1 MANRT
6 YDKPETA
13 IKGLVEIPFQFTVNA
28 SGVVT
33 AQYPSAATVT
43 IAKDG
48 TTMAGLM
55 NSLMIAVSMGLQYG
69 VPPEV
74 YVSKLSHLRFE
85 PSGLTNDPDIRV
97 AKSLVDLS
105 GRPFPVILLRA
116 HSNSLEHLAPLAVT
130 VLRVCDRAVPGS
142 LTVVGV

>member
-48 TTMAGLM
+48 TTASQYNLTFADKFNAFIACTAQIIKGAAGSTLDGKIEPIVM
-55 NSLMIAVSMGLQYG
+55 TAGNTTNVINLQSRLSSTGAAANLASAVVSGVVYARNSS
-69 VPPEV
+69 
-74 YVSKLSHLRFE
+74 
-85 PSGLTNDPDIRV
+85 
-97 AKSLVDLS
+97 
-105 GRPFPVILLRA
+105 
-116 HSNSLEHLAPLAVT
+116 VT
-130 VLRVCDRAVPGS
+130 V
-142 LTVVGV
+142 

>member
-48 TTMAGLM
+48 TTASQYNLTFADKFNAFLPKGRGKRAEALISIAHPDFRA
-55 NSLMIAVSMGLQYG
+55 SLAR
-69 VPPEV
+69 EV
-74 YVSKLSHLRFE
+74 AE
-85 PSGLTNDPDIRV
+85 IRH
-97 AKSLVDLS
+97 
-105 GRPFPVILLRA
+105 FPI
-116 HSNSLEHLAPLAVT
+116 
-130 VLRVCDRAVPGS
+130 G
-142 LTVVGV
+142 